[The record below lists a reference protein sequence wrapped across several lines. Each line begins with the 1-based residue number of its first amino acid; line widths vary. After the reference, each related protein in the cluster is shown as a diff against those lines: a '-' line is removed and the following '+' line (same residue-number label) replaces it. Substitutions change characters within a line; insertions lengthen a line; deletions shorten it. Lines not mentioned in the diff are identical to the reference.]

1 MRYIYSLMPALVR
14 ISEIGLYLRCP
25 RLIYFENLRRTP
37 KKVDTKH
44 LLLRSLM
51 LSFSQKQDLE
61 GQLKESLARL
71 EAELPL
77 VYEIEPEEMEP
88 ACRELEGEIAGIA
101 QGLAGHLDHLLP
113 CLAEVDLYS
122 DRLGLSGRLDRLA
135 PGSTPSL
142 IRTGKAPE
150 DGIWKRDRLMLAGYA
165 LLLGEKNRTHINQ
178 GLVEYPRQALVRA
191 AEIHSVDRAR
201 VLRIRDRI
209 RQIKEGQLP
218 DRPEDAPCPACWAAE
233 ICETRHS
240 LASRF
245 F

>member
-1 MRYIYSLMPALVR
+1 MSTLVR
-14 ISEIGLYLRCP
+14 VSEIGLYLRCP
-25 RLIYFENLRRTP
+25 RLIYFENLKRTP
-37 KKVDTKH
+37 KKINAGQI
-44 LLLRSLM
+44 LLHSLM
-51 LSFSQKQDLE
+51 LSISQKDDLE
-61 GQLKESLARL
+61 RQLKESLARL
-71 EAELPL
+71 EDELPL
-77 VYEIEPEEMEP
+77 VYEIEPGEMEP

-101 QGLAGHLDHLLP
+101 QGLAGQLDLLLP
-113 CLAEVDLYS
+113 CQAEVDLYS
-122 DRLGLSGRLDRLA
+122 GKLGLSGRLDRLA
-135 PGSTPSL
+135 PGGTPSL

-165 LLLGEKNRTHINQ
+165 LLLGEKQRTHINQ
-178 GLVEYPRQALVRA
+178 GLVEYPRQGLVRA

-209 RQIKEGQLP
+209 KQIKEGQLP
-218 DRPEDAPCPACWAAE
+218 DRPEDAPCPACEARE

>member
-1 MRYIYSLMPALVR
+1 MPTLVR

-25 RLIYFENLRRTP
+25 RLIYFESLARTP
-37 KKVDTKH
+37 KNIDTRQILIK
-44 LLLRSLM
+44 SLM
-51 LSFSQKQDLE
+51 LSFSQKEDLE
-61 GQLKESLARL
+61 GQLREGLVRL

-77 VYEIEPEEMEP
+77 VYEIEPGELQP
-88 ACRELEGEIAGIA
+88 ACRELEAEIAAIA
-101 QGLAGHLDHLLP
+101 QGLAEHLDLLLP
-113 CLAEVDLYS
+113 CQAEVDLYS
-122 DRLGLSGRLDRLA
+122 DKLGLSGRLDRLA
-135 PGSTPSL
+135 AGTTPCL

-165 LLLGEKNRTHINQ
+165 LLLGEKHRTHINQ
-178 GLVEYPRQALVRA
+178 GLVEYPRQGLVRA
-191 AEIHSVDRAR
+191 AEIHGVDRAR
-201 VLRIRDRI
+201 VLRLRDRI

-218 DRPEDAPCPACWAAE
+218 DRPEDAPCQACEAKE

>member
-1 MRYIYSLMPALVR
+1 
-14 ISEIGLYLRCP
+14 
-25 RLIYFENLRRTP
+25 
-37 KKVDTKH
+37 
-44 LLLRSLM
+44 M
-51 LSFSQKQDLE
+51 LSISQKDDLE
-61 GQLKESLARL
+61 GQLRESLARL
-71 EAELPL
+71 EEELPL
-77 VYEIEPEEMEP
+77 VYEIEQHEMEP

-101 QGLAGHLDHLLP
+101 QGLAGQLDLLLP
-113 CLAEVDLYS
+113 CQAEVDLHS
-122 DRLGLSGRLDRLA
+122 DKLGLSGRLDRLA
-135 PGSTPSL
+135 PDGTPSL

-165 LLLGEKNRTHINQ
+165 LLLGEKQKTHINQ
-178 GLVEYPRQALVRA
+178 GLVEYPRQGLVRS

-209 RQIKEGQLP
+209 RQIKDGQLP
-218 DRPEDAPCPACWAAE
+218 DRPEDAPCQDCEARE

>member
-1 MRYIYSLMPALVR
+1 MPTLVR

-25 RLIYFENLRRTP
+25 RLVYFENQRKMP
-37 KKVDTKH
+37 KRIDAKQI
-44 LLLRSLM
+44 LLRSLM
-51 LSFSQKQDLE
+51 LSLSQKSDLE
-61 GQLKESLARL
+61 GQLKEILARL
-71 EAELPL
+71 EDELPL
-77 VYEIEPEEMEP
+77 VYEIEPDDIEP

-101 QGLAGHLDHLLP
+101 QGLAGRLDLLLP
-113 CLAEVDLYS
+113 CQAEVDLHS
-122 DRLGLSGRLDRLA
+122 DKLGLSGRLDRLA
-135 PGSTPSL
+135 PGGTPSL
-142 IRTGKAPE
+142 IRTGKAPQ

-165 LLLGEKNRTHINQ
+165 LLLGEKQRTHINQ

-209 RQIKEGQLP
+209 RQIKEGRLP
-218 DRPEDAPCPACWAAE
+218 DRPEDALCPACEARE

-240 LASRF
+240 LASKF

>member
-1 MRYIYSLMPALVR
+1 MPTLVR

-25 RLIYFENLRRTP
+25 RLIYFENLRKTS
-37 KKVDTKH
+37 KKIDTKQI
-44 LLLRSLM
+44 LLRSLM
-51 LSFSQKQDLE
+51 LSFSQKIDLE
-61 GQLKESLARL
+61 GQLRESLARL

-77 VYEIEPEEMEP
+77 VYEIDSDEMEP

-101 QGLAGHLDHLLP
+101 QGLAGHLDLLLP
-113 CLAEVDLYS
+113 CQAEVDLFS
-122 DRLGLSGRLDRLA
+122 EKLGLSGRLDRLA
-135 PGSTPSL
+135 PGITPSL
-142 IRTGKAPE
+142 IRTGKAPQ

-178 GLVEYPRQALVRA
+178 GLVEYPALALVRA
-191 AEIHSVDRAR
+191 AEIHGVDRAR

-209 RQIKEGQLP
+209 RLIKGGQLP
-218 DRPEDAPCPACWAAE
+218 DRPEDAPCQACEARE
-233 ICETRHS
+233 TCETRHS